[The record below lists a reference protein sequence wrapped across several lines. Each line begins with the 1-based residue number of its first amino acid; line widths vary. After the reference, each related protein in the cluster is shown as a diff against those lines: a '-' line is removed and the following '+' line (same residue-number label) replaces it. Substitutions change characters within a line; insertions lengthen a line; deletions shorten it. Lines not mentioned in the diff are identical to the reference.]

1 MNEIRFKKRES
12 TRLVGRKS
20 LLVQPWSVGTNLGLG
35 KRHADKDQV
44 DSLDSS
50 WRKILKS
57 WLGRE
62 VGYGVGAVSGSG

>member
-20 LLVQPWSVGTNLGLG
+20 LLVHPWSVGLG

-44 DSLDSS
+44 ESLVSS
-50 WRKILKS
+50 WRKIFKS